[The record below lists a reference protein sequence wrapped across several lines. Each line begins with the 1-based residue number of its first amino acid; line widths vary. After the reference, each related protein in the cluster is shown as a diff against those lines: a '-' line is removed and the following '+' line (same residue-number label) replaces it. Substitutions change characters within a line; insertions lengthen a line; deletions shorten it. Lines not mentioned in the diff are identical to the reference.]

1 MSRRI
6 PILIGVGIVDIRR
19 SLRIW
24 IEVFWWMSFLP
35 CFLVPSS
42 LLSALRMILNYL
54 ILRLSGHH
62 STGVRPL
69 SYRSWNRLWMSCLS
83 KVWLGRV
90 NLNLSARLFGTKKTA
105 TVFAWWSITGRSILR
120 SCLIHIICRQSI
132 MLLYNFQVPLYFQS
146 SILSRHFFRSPL
158 SHEVVEPSTLTLACL
173 NLTDYLWELAW
184 VAKVWR
190 VL

>member
-69 SYRSWNRLWMSCLS
+69 SYRSCNTLWMSCLS

-90 NLNLSARLFGTKKTA
+90 NLNLRARLFGTKKRRR
-105 TVFAWWSITGRSILR
+105 FSHGGRLQEGQFLDRVWFISYADNL
-120 SCLIHIICRQSI
+120 SCFYTIFRCRCIFSPPFI
-132 MLLYNFQVPLYFQS
+132 
-146 SILSRHFFRSPL
+146 SRHIFRSPL
-158 SHEVVEPSTLTLACL
+158 SHEVVEPSTLTLASL
-173 NLTDYLWELAW
+173 NLTDSLWELAW